1 MQSTAQT
8 PEEYLSVLPEDR
20 KIVMSQLRNAIIDNL
35 PEGFEEVMSYGML
48 GYVVPHR
55 LYPNGYHCSPKLPL
69 PFISLASQKNFIA
82 LYHMGI
88 YSDKSLLEWFIGEY
102 PKHTKMKLDMGK
114 SCLRF
119 KKVDDIPLSLIGELA
134 AKMSVE
140 EWITI
145 YENNLRR

>member
-88 YSDKSLLEWFIGEY
+88 YSDNSLLEWFIGEY

>member
-8 PEEYLSVLPEDR
+8 PEEYLSALPEDR
-20 KIVMSQLRNAIIDNL
+20 KIVMSQLRNAFIDNL

-88 YSDKSLLEWFIGEY
+88 YSDKNLLEWFVGEY

-119 KKVDDIPLSLIGELA
+119 KKVDDIPFSLIGELA